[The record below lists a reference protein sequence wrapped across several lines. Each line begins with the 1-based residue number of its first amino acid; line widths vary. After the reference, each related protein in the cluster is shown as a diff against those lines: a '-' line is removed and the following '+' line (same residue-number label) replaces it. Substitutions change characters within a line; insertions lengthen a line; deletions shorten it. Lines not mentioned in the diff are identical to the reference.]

1 VISKADLHWRKTRRL
16 TFTLI
21 CFWLFITFGLTWFAR
36 SINEVVILGF
46 PLGFYMAAQGA
57 LVSRPAKGWQPRLPT
72 FFLDH
77 QDTSPDCGDGS
88 TAFRK

>member
-1 VISKADLHWRKTRRL
+1 MISKADLHWRKTRRL
-16 TFTLI
+16 TYALI

-57 LVSRPAKGWQPRLPT
+57 LVLYLMIIWWYNRQMKK
-72 FFLDH
+72 LDAEFGVEN
-77 QDTSPDCGDGS
+77 D
-88 TAFRK
+88 